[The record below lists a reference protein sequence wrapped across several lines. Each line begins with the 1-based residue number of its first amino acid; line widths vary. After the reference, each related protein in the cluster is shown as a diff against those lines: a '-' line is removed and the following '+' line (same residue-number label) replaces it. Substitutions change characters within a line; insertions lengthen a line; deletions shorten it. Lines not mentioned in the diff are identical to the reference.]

1 MLTIDC
7 WLKENVAPSVRH
19 NAPSYAPLAMILISN
34 NVTPLSTHIHD
45 PHIETRPQPT
55 SLMDAD
61 TDTTGQEIPIKIKI
75 GLNVTL
81 SSISLVLTC
90 NMPETKWC
98 LQQTAAHFLLMT

>member
-1 MLTIDC
+1 
-7 WLKENVAPSVRH
+7 
-19 NAPSYAPLAMILISN
+19 
-34 NVTPLSTHIHD
+34 
-45 PHIETRPQPT
+45 
-55 SLMDAD
+55 MDAD

>member
-1 MLTIDC
+1 
-7 WLKENVAPSVRH
+7 
-19 NAPSYAPLAMILISN
+19 MILISN

-45 PHIETRPQPT
+45 PHIETRPQAQGRLQPT

>member
-1 MLTIDC
+1 MLLVCTFD
-7 WLKENVAPSVRH
+7 PH
-19 NAPSYAPLAMILISN
+19 DILSLSMASFYIN
-34 NVTPLSTHIHD
+34 IPPLSTHIHN

>member
-1 MLTIDC
+1 MLLVCTFD
-7 WLKENVAPSVRH
+7 PH
-19 NAPSYAPLAMILISN
+19 DILSMASSSIYIN
-34 NVTPLSTHIHD
+34 IPPLSTHIHD
-45 PHIETRPQPT
+45 PHIETRPQAKGGLQPT

-81 SSISLVLTC
+81 SSIPLVLTC